1 MKSYFS
7 LLISEIELLTRQLNR
22 SMHVIPANAGIQIQT
37 GCRIE
42 SGMTELWY
50 LIAGLIIMVIMA
62 KIMIQLL
69 YQLSLHYNLLLE
81 C

>member
-42 SGMTELWY
+42 SGMTELWN
-50 LIAGLIIMVIMA
+50 LIARLI
-62 KIMIQLL
+62 
-69 YQLSLHYNLLLE
+69 S
-81 C
+81 